1 MKISLCTLGCRV
13 NQSESSVLEGS
24 LKKHGATI
32 VALTENPDVCIINT
46 CTVTQKS
53 DYTSRQLIRRATR
66 TGARVIVT
74 GCYSQLAREG
84 VLSLSGEITVVDN
97 KDKLDIVG
105 MITDVSAPLTYHDH
119 TQTRPYLKVQDGC
132 NYRCTYCSVPLAR
145 GKSVS
150 IPIDDLVER
159 VMQISATKHEVVLTG
174 IHLGTYGH
182 DLPGGKRTIN
192 DLLRALL
199 DRTDIHRIRL
209 SSLEIN
215 EIDDETLRIMQ
226 DKRICRNLHIP
237 LQSGSD
243 KILKLMQRNYG
254 SAAYK
259 RRIMGVADRLG
270 DIGLGTD
277 IITGFPEEG
286 IHEFQ
291 ETLELVT
298 EMPFTYLHVFPFSSR
313 PGTAASSMKNR
324 PSPAETKRRT
334 DLLLD
339 LGQTKKRHYM
349 TGQIGVTQEI
359 IVEGHTS
366 AGSSVGTSSNYLKIS
381 VSASDL
387 PRGTI
392 ADVRPF
398 RLKKDSLEGVLIK
411 SS

>member
-1 MKISLCTLGCRV
+1 MKVSLCTLGCRV
-13 NQSESSVLEGS
+13 NQSESSVIEGS
-24 LKKHGATI
+24 LKKHGAAI
-32 VALTENPDVCIINT
+32 VDLTENPDICIINT

-74 GCYSQLAREG
+74 GCYSQLSPEG
-84 VLSLSGEITVVDN
+84 LQNISAGITVVDN
-97 KDKLDIVG
+97 KDKLSIVG
-105 MITDVSAPLTYHDH
+105 MITEGRAPLSYHDH
-119 TQTRPYLKVQDGC
+119 CQTRPYVKVQDGC
-132 NYRCTYCSVPLAR
+132 NFRCTYCSVPLAR

-150 IPIDDLVER
+150 VPIDDLVKR
-159 VMQISATKHEVVLTG
+159 VSRISVTKHEVVLTG
-174 IHLGTYGH
+174 IHLGTYGY
-182 DLPGGKRTIN
+182 DLPGGKRLIN

-199 DRTDIHRIRL
+199 DRTDVHRIRL

-215 EIDDETLRIMQ
+215 EIDDETLKIMQ

-254 SAAYK
+254 AAEYK
-259 RRIMGVADRLG
+259 HRLMRIVDRLG
-270 DIGLGTD
+270 AIGLGTD

-286 IHEFQ
+286 TREFN
-291 ETLELVT
+291 ETLELVRD
-298 EMPFTYLHVFPFSSR
+298 MPFTYLHVFPFSVR

-324 PSPAETKRRT
+324 PLPAETKKRT

-339 LGQTKKRHYM
+339 LGSIKKKRYM

-366 AGSSVGTSSNYLKIS
+366 AGASVGTSSNYLKIS
-381 VSASDL
+381 VPASDL
-387 PRGTI
+387 SRGTI

-398 RLKKDSLEGVLIK
+398 RLKKERLEAVLIK
-411 SS
+411 